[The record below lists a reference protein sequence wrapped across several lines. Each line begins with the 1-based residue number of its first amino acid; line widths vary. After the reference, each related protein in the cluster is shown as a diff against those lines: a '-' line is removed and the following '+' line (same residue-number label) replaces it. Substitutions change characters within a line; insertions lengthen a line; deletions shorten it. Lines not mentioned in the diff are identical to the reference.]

1 MSIVG
6 SRLSSHAGSHQALW
20 PSRLIAAGT
29 STIRTSVTSRNT
41 ATERPIPNIF
51 VVTSTSRM
59 NEPNTLIMMSA
70 ALVITRAV
78 EPTPSTTARRGS
90 ECLRYSSR
98 IRLIR
103 NTS

>member
-1 MSIVG
+1 M
-6 SRLSSHAGSHQALW
+6 
-20 PSRLIAAGT
+20 
-29 STIRTSVTSRNT
+29 
-41 ATERPIPNIF
+41 PNIF

-59 NEPNTLIMMSA
+59 KDAKTLIMMSA

-90 ECLRYSSR
+90 KCLRYCSR
-98 IRLIR
+98 TRLIR